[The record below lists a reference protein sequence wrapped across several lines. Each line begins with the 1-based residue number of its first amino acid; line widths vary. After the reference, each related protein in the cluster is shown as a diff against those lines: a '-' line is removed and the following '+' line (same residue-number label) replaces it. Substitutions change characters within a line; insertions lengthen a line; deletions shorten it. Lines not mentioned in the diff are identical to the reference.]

1 MRRNGYV
8 GLDGDDGR
16 VSATVTPILDGDAVM
31 VVDPWT
37 AGGPEEDR
45 LGSGQAALE
54 ASRRPLLEFA
64 DVIAPGHGAPFR
76 PGKRA

>member
-1 MRRNGYV
+1 
-8 GLDGDDGR
+8 
-16 VSATVTPILDGDAVM
+16 M

-64 DVIAPGHGAPFR
+64 DVMAPGHGAPFR